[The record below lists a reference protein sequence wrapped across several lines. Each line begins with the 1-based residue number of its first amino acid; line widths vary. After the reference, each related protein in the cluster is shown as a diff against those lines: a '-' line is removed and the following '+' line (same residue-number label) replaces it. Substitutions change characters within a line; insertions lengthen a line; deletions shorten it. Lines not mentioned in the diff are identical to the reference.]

1 MSNVKWIKI
10 NVDMFDDEKIKIIQ
24 SMPDGDSLLVVW
36 VRLITLAGKTNDRG
50 YVYIAENLPYTE
62 EMLSVIMN
70 KPLNTIRLSLEMFTK
85 LNMIEIDEK
94 GIYLLNFEKYQSLD
108 KLEQMRE
115 NTRLRVAKHRENKKN
130 KDKEALLEQKEE
142 VKNICNVTRN
152 VTVTQCNALDIDI
165 DKDIDIELEKEN
177 KQKKK
182 KKVYGEYKHIKL
194 TDEEYQKL
202 VNEYSS
208 SITDA
213 CITYLDEYIE
223 MKGTKYRSHYL
234 AIRKWVVDAVKTKNK
249 GYIKTNTSIKTEVA
263 PAWLD
268 KDVPE
273 QNSEQTSQEIQD
285 LLDSLKMVN

>member
-70 KPLNTIRLSLEMFTK
+70 KPLKTIRLSLEMFTK

-152 VTVTQCNALDIDI
+152 VTVTQCNALDID
-165 DKDIDIELEKEN
+165 KDIDIELEKEN

-213 CITYLDEYIE
+213 CINYLDEYIE

-234 AIRKWVVDAVKTKNK
+234 VIRKWVVDAVKTKNK

-263 PAWLD
+263 PDWLD